1 MTPVCSPGGG
11 LHFSSPSGIHHQ
23 QSAKTGR
30 NLGGSLTSRS
40 SWNEEA
46 CAHTG
51 QEQVA
56 ACGLDSEA
64 QEKAAH
70 LSPGG
75 TLVGWGEANPYH
87 GSRELPEERPWAGT
101 GCLGCRWSAAGGWG
115 RGWRGKKAFLELGSR
130 KKTQAGRC
138 PSNQVLGL
146 LSILC
151 KAGSPPGCSK
161 TSSLS
166 SKGVGWDGATSQ
178 GSLSCSHI
186 SLGPV
191 LAIQPFILQ
200 LCIVWP
206 PGSGWTERGRE
217 SRRLGPSQ
225 LPRWY

>member
-75 TLVGWGEANPYH
+75 TLVGWGGSKPLPWLRGTPGGEAL
-87 GSRELPEERPWAGT
+87 GRLPA
-101 GCLGCRWSAAGGWG
+101 LGPGGWCAQVG
-115 RGWRGKKAFLELGSR
+115 IQKEEQDWFSPLSR
-130 KKTQAGRC
+130 PQRTSF
-138 PSNQVLGL
+138 PSWKSNVKIPVGL
-146 LSILC
+146 NLFS
-151 KAGSPPGCSK
+151 
-161 TSSLS
+161 
-166 SKGVGWDGATSQ
+166 
-178 GSLSCSHI
+178 
-186 SLGPV
+186 
-191 LAIQPFILQ
+191 
-200 LCIVWP
+200 
-206 PGSGWTERGRE
+206 
-217 SRRLGPSQ
+217 
-225 LPRWY
+225 